1 MKYMAAATR
10 GVGHRDALDLEA
22 YLRRIGYSGSL
33 QPVPAVLEAIHLAHA
48 THIPFENLDILLG
61 RPIALDLASLQAK
74 LVAGGRGG
82 YCFEQNLLFSAMLQR
97 LGFAVTHLAA
107 RVIYPSGRKLPRTH
121 ILLRVDVAGAAW
133 LADVG
138 FGLEGLLLPVPFVGG
153 REARQF
159 GWTYRAVEAN
169 GEWTLQSL
177 RNGAWTDLY
186 AFSLEPQLAVDFEP
200 ANHYTATHPDSRFV
214 RTLTVQLPTPEV
226 RYRLRNRELVLD
238 RGGTVTRREL
248 ADDDELLSVLADVFG
263 LRFPAGTRFGYR
275 EDASRG
281 ATYTGTSF
289 NMTGGA
295 NES

>member
-1 MKYMAAATR
+1 MKYTAAATQ

-48 THIPFENLDILLG
+48 THIPFENLDILLK

-74 LVAGGRGG
+74 LVAGRRGG
-82 YCFEQNLLFSAMLQR
+82 YCFEQNLLYSAVLQR
-97 LGFAVTHLAA
+97 LGYSVTLLAA
-107 RVIYPSGRKLPRTH
+107 RVHYRNRPKVPRTH
-121 ILLRVDVAGAAW
+121 IVLLVDVDGARW

-138 FGLEGLLLPVPFVGG
+138 FGLEGLLLPVPFGGG

-177 RNGAWTDLY
+177 RDGAWTDLY
-186 AFSLEPQLAVDFEP
+186 SFSLEAQLAVDFEP

-248 ADDDELLSVLADVFG
+248 ADDDELLAVLAEVFG

-275 EDASRG
+275 EDA
-281 ATYTGTSF
+281 
-289 NMTGGA
+289 
-295 NES
+295 

>member
-1 MKYMAAATR
+1 MKRVTADTR
-10 GVGHRDALDLEA
+10 RALRPDVIDLEA

-33 QPVPAVLEAIHLAHA
+33 QPVPAVLDAIHLAHA
-48 THIPFENLDILLG
+48 THIPFENLDVLLG

-82 YCFEQNLLFSAMLQR
+82 YCFEQNLLFAAVLQR
-97 LGFAVTHLAA
+97 LGFTVTHLAA

-121 ILLRVDVAGAAW
+121 ILLRVDAAGGTW

-138 FGLEGLLLPVPFVGG
+138 FGLEGLLLPVPFVSG

-159 GWTYRAVEAN
+159 GWTYRAAETD

-177 RNGAWTDLY
+177 RDGAWVDLY

-214 RTLTVQLPTPEV
+214 RTLTVQLPTPEL

-248 ADDDELLSVLADVFG
+248 ADDDELLSVLAEVFG
-263 LRFPAGTRFGYR
+263 LRFPAGTRFRYR
-275 EDASRG
+275 EDA
-281 ATYTGTSF
+281 
-289 NMTGGA
+289 
-295 NES
+295 